1 MKIRKATKKD
11 LKEIAELMKKE
22 LSKSPFNERDSIK
35 NILKSLDF
43 YYKNAEI
50 YLIEEKRIV
59 GVLVFQI
66 ELWWEGS
73 VIIIQDLTVNKEFQ
87 KKGIGKL
94 LMNFVERY
102 ACNNNVKRIY
112 FGTNRK
118 SPSIKFYKK
127 LGYETNKDR
136 ISMSKKIK

>member
-127 LGYETNKDR
+127 LGYKTNKDR